1 VGRRRRNAVR
11 SAHKAPGS
19 RTQHSTEEAGE
30 QRGNIDLSGV
40 RGGKDVTERNTTGD
54 AAVRTQ
60 GRSAA
65 LYALNG
71 VRQRAHKDK
80 EVRFTAL
87 LHHMTVDLLEQSFR
101 QLERD
106 AAAGIDEMT
115 WQEYEEDLVWR
126 LPELHEKV
134 HSGKYRAL
142 PVRRTYIDKEDG
154 RKRALGIL
162 AIEDKIVQQA
172 VCTIL
177 NQIYETDFAKFSYG
191 FRKGRNQH
199 KALDALYVG
208 ITRRKI
214 NWILDADIQGFFDN
228 INHEWLMKF
237 LEKRIGDK
245 RILRLISK
253 WLKTGYIEYDERVRQ
268 EIGTPQGAVISPL
281 LANIFLHYVFD
292 LWVNLWRKKKARGD
306 VIVVRFA
313 DDFVVGFQYRHEA
326 QRFLL
331 ELKERLGIFGLKLH
345 PEKTRLIEFGRFAL
359 DNRRK
364 HNKGK
369 PETFDF
375 LGFTHICSKNRKG
388 YFVLKRKTIRKRF
401 KRKLRAV
408 KEELRKRMH
417 DKFMETASW
426 VRSVI
431 VGHQNYYAVPGN
443 MKSEKEFYTQVVRM
457 WLNILRKRSQKGKN
471 LTWKKYKKKIERV
484 IPRAR
489 LKHPYPNVRFDARL
503 KVGAV

>member
-1 VGRRRRNAVR
+1 MTKRNI
-11 SAHKAPGS
+11 
-19 RTQHSTEEAGE
+19 TEG
-30 QRGNIDLSGV
+30 
-40 RGGKDVTERNTTGD
+40 
-54 AAVRTQ
+54 AAARTQ
-60 GRSAA
+60 GRSAV
-65 LYALNG
+65 LYGLNG
-71 VRQRAHKDK
+71 VRQRAQKDK
-80 EVRFTAL
+80 EERFTAL
-87 LHHMTVDLLEQSFR
+87 LHHLTVDLLELSFR
-101 QLERD
+101 QLDRD
-106 AAAGIDEMT
+106 AAAGIDETT

-177 NQIYETDFAKFSYG
+177 NQIYETDFVKFSYG
-191 FRKGRNQH
+191 FRKRRNQH

-292 LWVNLWRKKKARGD
+292 RWVNLWRKKKARGD

-331 ELKERLGIFGLKLH
+331 ELKERLGIFGLELH

-388 YFVLKRKTIRKRF
+388 YFVIKRKTIRKRF
-401 KRKLRAV
+401 KRKLRVV

-457 WLNILRKRSQKGKN
+457 WLKILRKRSQKGKN
-471 LTWKKYKKKIERV
+471 LTWEKYKKKIERV

-489 LKHPYPNVRFDARL
+489 LKHPHPNVRFDAQL
-503 KVGAV
+503 KVGAVSV